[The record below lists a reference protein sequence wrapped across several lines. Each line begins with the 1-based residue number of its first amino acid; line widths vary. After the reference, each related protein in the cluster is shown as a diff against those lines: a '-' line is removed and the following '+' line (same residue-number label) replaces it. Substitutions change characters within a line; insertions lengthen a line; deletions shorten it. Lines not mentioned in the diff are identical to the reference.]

1 MDSMDVKQ
9 FDEIMQRTFGPQIIK
24 QGLKIMAYERGI
36 NTYSK
41 RTQQCMRLIER
52 WSEEFMPMEQL
63 LEQLLDIYGLEEQN
77 TRLDGAKALF
87 EQMKNQQEGS
97 PQ

>member
-1 MDSMDVKQ
+1 MDSIDVEQ
-9 FDEIMQRTFGPQIIK
+9 FNEITQRKFGPGLIK
-24 QGLKIMAYERGI
+24 QSLRIMAYERGI

-41 RTQQCMRLIER
+41 RTQQCMRFIEMY
-52 WSEEFMPMEQL
+52 SEECEIPTTHLLKQL
-63 LEQLLDIYGLEEQN
+63 LEFFKLEEKN

-97 PQ
+97 Q